1 MKPIQYFSKDYL
13 DHCRLMRPDQIVEFL
28 EGFRILQAQ
37 EPRTKSRLI
46 SMKIQETLLETFK
59 TKARLNGI
67 PYQSQIKL
75 LMRAWLSNDPA

>member
-1 MKPIQYFSKDYL
+1 
-13 DHCRLMRPDQIVEFL
+13 MRPDQIVEFL
-28 EGFRILQAQ
+28 EGFRILRAQ

-75 LMRAWLSNDPA
+75 LMRAWLSNDPAQSAGA